1 MLDGVEVGGCV
12 IGLYSA
18 FVVAQH
24 HVHNPVQTVLDI
36 PMTPNKLACFLRW
49 NLQGGHVETGLLLG
63 LALDFTE
70 TFEHDNRLFSP
81 SQLRRS

>member
-24 HVHNPVQTVLDI
+24 HVHNPVQTV
-36 PMTPNKLACFLRW
+36 TRHPNDPEQTC
-49 NLQGGHVETGLLLG
+49 LLPPLESAG
-63 LALDFTE
+63 RSRRNGSPVGFVLDFTE
-70 TFEHDNRLFSP
+70 AFNHDNRL
-81 SQLRRS
+81 QY